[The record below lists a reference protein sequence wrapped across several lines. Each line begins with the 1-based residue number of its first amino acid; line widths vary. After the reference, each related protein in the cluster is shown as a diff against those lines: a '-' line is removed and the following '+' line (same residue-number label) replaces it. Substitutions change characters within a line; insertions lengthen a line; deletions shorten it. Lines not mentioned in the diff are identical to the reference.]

1 MRIIESIKEFFRD
14 TPVDRTK
21 ITMHLRRGTL
31 EQIKSAKP
39 YYVGDMVM
47 CLDEPY
53 LAIGTKDGFELI
65 ALDTN
70 TKAVQAIRYH
80 YSAPEWITAKVTW

>member
-1 MRIIESIKEFFRD
+1 MKIIESIKYFFRE
-14 TPVDRTK
+14 TPIDRTK

-53 LAIGTKDGFELI
+53 LAIGTENGFELI
-65 ALDTN
+65 PLDTN
-70 TKAVQAIRYH
+70 TKAVQAIRHH
-80 YSAPEWITAKVTW
+80 YSAPNWIPSKVTW